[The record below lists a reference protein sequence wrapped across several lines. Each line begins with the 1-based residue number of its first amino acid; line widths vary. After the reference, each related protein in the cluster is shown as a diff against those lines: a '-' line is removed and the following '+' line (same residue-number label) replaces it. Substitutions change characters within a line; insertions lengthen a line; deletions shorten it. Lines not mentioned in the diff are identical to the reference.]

1 MAPRLTCVRNLVG
14 HSGRVEALA
23 AHGGLGRLVSSGR
36 DSSLKVRAWG
46 LLWGVRCVTVS
57 CCGEYDGLL

>member
-1 MAPRLTCVRNLVG
+1 MAPRLSCVRNLVG

-36 DSSLKVRAWG
+36 DSSLKVREWG
-46 LLWGVRCVTVS
+46 LLWVNCR
-57 CCGEYDGLL
+57 LR